1 MKKSWKNQ
9 LLSSGLPLEYEVKQY
24 LAAKT
29 CIANLGYSYSRSNEQ
44 QISREVSYDVD
55 ASWRIPPHY
64 VTLMVEC
71 KYRNPGVQWVWTAE
85 AYGGPGELYQNSF
98 LHPLDEFVSQK
109 FPFKTEFPRQLGPC
123 CSKGVELHPEGA
135 SESAIVHATSQ
146 VAHAFGTKIADAI
159 ERQVRHLCPGI
170 LVHYHVPVI
179 VTTAPMFRLFED
191 ASVANIS
198 AAETIEDVSSQEDC
212 VVVKYAPS
220 LELKEH
226 NRRTLESHLV
236 VERDE
241 LAHAVDGGDVDA
253 VLSRLVARSPEAI
266 VVISIARAWRGFDRL
281 LQYVGE
287 VLQPSDALLAEY
299 KQLSNRRRRWTALFE
314 RAENE

>member
-1 MKKSWKNQ
+1 
-9 LLSSGLPLEYEVKQY
+9 
-24 LAAKT
+24 
-29 CIANLGYSYSRSNEQ
+29 
-44 QISREVSYDVD
+44 
-55 ASWRIPPHY
+55 
-64 VTLMVEC
+64 MVEC

-135 SESAIVHATSQ
+135 SESAIVQAASQ

-191 ASVANIS
+191 ASVANVS
-198 AAETIEDVSSQEDC
+198 AAE
-212 VVVKYAPS
+212 
-220 LELKEH
+220 
-226 NRRTLESHLV
+226 
-236 VERDE
+236 
-241 LAHAVDGGDVDA
+241 
-253 VLSRLVARSPEAI
+253 
-266 VVISIARAWRGFDRL
+266 
-281 LQYVGE
+281 QYMGE
-287 VLQPSDALLAEY
+287 VLQPSETRCS
-299 KQLSNRRRRWTALFE
+299 LSTSSGVTDRGGGLRCLSGLRMNSLVVSET
-314 RAENE
+314 